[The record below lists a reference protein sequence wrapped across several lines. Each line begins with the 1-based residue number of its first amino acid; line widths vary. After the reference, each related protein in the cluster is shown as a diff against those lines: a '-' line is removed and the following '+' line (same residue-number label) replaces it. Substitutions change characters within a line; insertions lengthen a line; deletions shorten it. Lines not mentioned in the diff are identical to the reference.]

1 MLNKQVKVIK
11 PKINLETL
19 SDQPLQKLKK
29 RVCAYCRVSTDNDE
43 QKTSYDAQVDEYTTR
58 IKNNP
63 EWSLA
68 KIYADEGIS
77 GTSTKKRK
85 QFNEMIQA
93 CRDGLIDLIIT
104 KSISRFARNTV
115 DCLNYIRELR
125 TLNVEIFFEKE
136 NIYSSDT
143 KVDFLLT
150 IMASISQEEARNV
163 SENVKWNVAKRF
175 KEGVPIVNHKRFLGY
190 TKDKKGGNLVIIPE
204 EAEIVKKIFT
214 LYTSRV
220 APTEIMRYLE
230 SKGYKT
236 GAGKSKWTNSSL
248 ISILRNEKYCGDLLQ
263 QKTLTVD
270 YLSHKKVKNHDL
282 APKYHIENNHEA
294 IIDKETFLLAQQ
306 IRAERAAM
314 CRGIDKNIAKYCN
327 RYPFSGL
334 IICSK
339 CVRTL
344 KRRYWNYGTPAERVM
359 QQCGSYIDG
368 KGNCD
373 AKATYQEM
381 IEGAT
386 IKMLNEV
393 FIKNLNIMPIIKK
406 VISETVIVTDVTK
419 EIDNYKIKQ
428 EKLETTLSELVDMKL
443 NNPAL
448 SDRIF
453 NEKYQE
459 ANQELVFVNK
469 EIDRLEKEN
478 LKNFDTTARLNKIN
492 EVLSITKQEL
502 TEIETDTLRSF
513 IYKIISISPEEIIF
527 CVAGTKNYNDE
538 EFVSKLSEF
547 IKSQA
552 IAESSYHSVK
562 YNKDINYKVI
572 II

>member
-143 KVDFLLT
+143 KIDFLLT

-220 APTEIMRYLE
+220 APTEIMRYLG

-236 GAGKSKWTNSSL
+236 GADKSKWTNSSL
-248 ISILRNEKYCGDLLQ
+248 ISILRNEKYCGDLL
-263 QKTLTVD
+263 
-270 YLSHKKVKNHDL
+270 
-282 APKYHIENNHEA
+282 
-294 IIDKETFLLAQQ
+294 
-306 IRAERAAM
+306 
-314 CRGIDKNIAKYCN
+314 
-327 RYPFSGL
+327 
-334 IICSK
+334 
-339 CVRTL
+339 
-344 KRRYWNYGTPAERVM
+344 
-359 QQCGSYIDG
+359 
-368 KGNCD
+368 
-373 AKATYQEM
+373 
-381 IEGAT
+381 
-386 IKMLNEV
+386 
-393 FIKNLNIMPIIKK
+393 
-406 VISETVIVTDVTK
+406 
-419 EIDNYKIKQ
+419 
-428 EKLETTLSELVDMKL
+428 
-443 NNPAL
+443 
-448 SDRIF
+448 
-453 NEKYQE
+453 
-459 ANQELVFVNK
+459 
-469 EIDRLEKEN
+469 
-478 LKNFDTTARLNKIN
+478 
-492 EVLSITKQEL
+492 
-502 TEIETDTLRSF
+502 
-513 IYKIISISPEEIIF
+513 
-527 CVAGTKNYNDE
+527 
-538 EFVSKLSEF
+538 
-547 IKSQA
+547 
-552 IAESSYHSVK
+552 
-562 YNKDINYKVI
+562 
-572 II
+572 